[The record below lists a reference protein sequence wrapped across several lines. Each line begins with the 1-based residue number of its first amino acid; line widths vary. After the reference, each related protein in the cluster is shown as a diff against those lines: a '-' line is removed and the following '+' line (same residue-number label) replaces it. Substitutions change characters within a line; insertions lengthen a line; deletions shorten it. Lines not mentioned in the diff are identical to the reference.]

1 MTTTTDALIVALN
14 AENAAIFTYGVVAAY
29 AATSRSQTIA
39 EYTAEHRSR
48 REELAAALTAAKV
61 PVPAAAPGYNLS
73 APVTDPV
80 SALTAAL
87 TTEEDCAV
95 AYRALIEQAE
105 DAPAR
110 RLGLDGLTETA
121 GRAATWRLTLR
132 ISPVTVALP
141 GST

>member
-95 AYRALIEQAE
+95 AYRALIEQAG